1 MEKKVLLFQ
10 KLEEI
15 NNILKNNFNK
25 EDIGVL
31 AGASGISLFH
41 FYYAKLLN
49 DNEISDTGVDK
60 ITKVIQTINDGYSY
74 PTFCSGI
81 AGAGWVIEFLK
92 NEDFIDIDT
101 DVLLSELDTYLCNS
115 MEIDIEKEN
124 YDFLHGAL
132 GYAVYFFK
140 RYENTNS
147 PELKKKYKKYLLMFI
162 SNLTDIAQR
171 NETNML
177 WWESTKNEIN
187 ISMSHGMS
195 SIINFLSRLHK
206 YEDFTTLVKPL
217 IDGAVTYILSC
228 KNDKYNT
235 LSLFPNKIFK
245 NKTLDRNSRLAWCY
259 GDLGIGTTLWQ
270 VGKLLDNEAY
280 RKEAIDIVK
289 YTAKRKT
296 YKQTFIKDA
305 GICHGSI
312 GVMNMYSYMYSETK
326 ETLFKEALDFWM
338 DKTIEMAFH
347 VDGYAGYKQFVE
359 DMREGEKGSW
369 KNQTNLLEGIAGIG
383 LSIISY
389 VAEFDVKWNECLM
402 IS

>member
-1 MEKKVLLFQ
+1 MEKKALLFQ

-15 NNILKNNFNK
+15 NNILKNSFNK

-31 AGASGISLFH
+31 SGASGISLFH
-41 FYYAKLLN
+41 FYYAELLN
-49 DNEISDTGVDK
+49 DNKIADAGVDK
-60 ITKVIQTINDGYSY
+60 ISKVVEAINEGYSY

-92 NEDFIDIDT
+92 NEDFIEIDT

-115 MEIDIEKEN
+115 METDIKKGN

-147 PELKKKYKKYLLMFI
+147 LELKLKYKEYLLMFI
-162 SNLTDIAQR
+162 SNLTKVAQR
-171 NETNML
+171 KETNML
-177 WWESTKNEIN
+177 WWESAKNEIN

-195 SIINFLSRLHK
+195 SIINFLSRLYK
-206 YEDFTTLVKPL
+206 YEDFKTLVKPL
-217 IDGAVTYILSC
+217 IDGAVAYILSC
-228 KNDKYNT
+228 KNNKYDT
-235 LSLFPNKIFK
+235 LSLFPNIIFK
-245 NKTLDRNSRLAWCY
+245 DEIIDRNSRLAWCY
-259 GDLGIGTTLWQ
+259 GDLGIGVTLWQ
-270 VGKLLDNEAY
+270 VGKLLDNTAY

-289 YTAKRKT
+289 YTSTRKT
-296 YKQTFIKDA
+296 YKQTFVKDA

-312 GVMNMYSYMYSETK
+312 GVMNMYNYMYRETK
-326 ETLFKEALDFWM
+326 KTLFKEALDFWM

-347 VDGYAGYKQFVE
+347 DDGYAGYKQFVE
-359 DMREGEKGSW
+359 NMKEGKKGDW

-389 VAEFDVKWNECLM
+389 VAPFDTKWDECLM